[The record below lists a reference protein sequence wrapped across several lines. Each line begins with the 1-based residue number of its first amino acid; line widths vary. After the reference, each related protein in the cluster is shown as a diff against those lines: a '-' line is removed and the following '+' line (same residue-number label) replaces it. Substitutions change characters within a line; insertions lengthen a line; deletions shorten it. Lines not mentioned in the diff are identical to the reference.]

1 METHSVNE
9 EITIRDARPDE
20 REATLAL
27 ALSAYQQYAP
37 IMPHWEHYRQMQR
50 TLLTTDTVAE
60 RIVAERAGRLI
71 GCVLLF
77 PAEANVYTADGA
89 NADWPELRMLA
100 VAPEARGLGVG
111 KALLN
116 ECVRR
121 ARAAGADHLGLH
133 TEDIMEVA
141 RAMYLRA
148 GFERMPEL
156 DFEPGPGI
164 HVKGYRLS
172 L

>member
-1 METHSVNE
+1 MEMNSVNDA
-9 EITIRDARPDE
+9 ITIRDARPDE
-20 REATLAL
+20 REAMLAMT
-27 ALSAYQQYAP
+27 LSAYQQYAT

-71 GCVLLF
+71 GGVLLF

-100 VAPEARGLGVG
+100 VAPEARGLGLG
-111 KALLN
+111 KLLLN
-116 ECVRR
+116 ECIRR
-121 ARAAGADHLGLH
+121 ARAAGHAYLGLH
-133 TEDIMEVA
+133 TEDAMAVA
-141 RAMYLRA
+141 KGMYERA
-148 GFERMPEL
+148 GFQRMPEL
-156 DFEPGPGI
+156 DFKPTPDI
-164 HVKGYRLS
+164 LVKGYRLS